1 MLITTPLSTTQVKE
15 HEEKDN
21 VEMTKEHE
29 EMEGAS
35 KSKKDKEIII

>member
-1 MLITTPLSTTQVKE
+1 MLITTPWSITQVKE

-21 VEMTKEHE
+21 VEMTKEDE
-29 EMEGAS
+29 EIEGAS